1 MFRQKFLATTLLVVI
16 LFTQFIPQAS
26 AAGIPQH
33 NSLGQLCDWAKFI
46 SDVTVTDGAYFPA
59 GAPFVK
65 TWRLQNIGTCTWTTA
80 YSLVYYSGEQLGGVT
95 PVMMPKEVK
104 PGEMVDISIN
114 MVAPQTGGYH
124 DSTWILRNASSVRFG
139 IGTNAAL
146 PVWVTIY
153 VIESNMV
160 AFDFVANAPYAQ
172 WKSGA
177 GALPFPGTSGDT
189 RGYAI
194 KLDNPKLEDGSLDP
208 QPGLLAV
215 PQNKTDGYIQ
225 ATYPEFLVQQGDR
238 LRTTV
243 SCEYGATGCYATF
256 RVDYQTSNGVVKTLW
271 KFPEK
276 YEGKVY
282 HSTIDL
288 DSLAGQNVKFILTVL
303 ATGSASGD
311 RALWGAPRI
320 LRLGTGTPPPLPTV
334 TALPPLTP
342 TATPFSTPPIVSP
355 SVCDKAAFVADI
367 TVPDGTLFSPN
378 AAFTKTWRLKNVG
391 SCTWTRSYSLV
402 FYSGD
407 QMGAPTS
414 VNFPGSVAPGQT
426 VDLTMN
432 MIAPASEGK
441 YRGFWILRN
450 ASTILFGISKNANEP
465 FWLEVNVRGSTL
477 NEMGYDFWSNACSA
491 QWKSGSGILPCP
503 GTDGD
508 SKGFVIQA
516 NSTHLEDGT
525 LGTTP
530 SLLISPENKYNGYI
544 QGTYPAITVQPGDR
558 FFANVGCEYGYSC
571 YVTFR
576 LDYMSATG
584 SIKTFWSRREQNEGQ
599 NHIVDVSLTPLAGQ
613 SVRFILTILATGN
626 ALGDR
631 VRCTAPYILHIGG
644 STPLTPTV
652 TPEPGLI
659 IRGRVTKDG
668 IGLPNVHIYRTFAN
682 YSGQLVAT
690 TDANGYYRSDF
701 WFMPV
706 EDVVNVWAVQEGY
719 AFDPPVYSWRH
730 YYGRED
736 RTLNFTASYPIT
748 ATPLPDQWPTYTNP
762 QYGFKFKYPNG
773 GEIVTGSNANLA
785 RINLPFQSGT
795 TLVEKYM
802 NVVVVENANPC
813 RSPLA
818 IAANVMT
825 SQNVTINGITFLKE
839 EAGEGATG
847 HFYKWVA
854 YTTLRGNACI
864 SLEFVLHSINPG
876 VYSTPPP
883 VYNEPVESSVFY
895 DIVTQFAWLDVT
907 ETPSPTPTQTP
918 APVNNLPDLKII
930 EIRYELQNSS
940 CLLPGDVFGV
950 RVWVKNQG
958 QVAASNFMVQVNE
971 AQFPVN
977 GLGIGEMTALFFP
990 GNLNPATA
998 IVDPTSLVAESDETN
1013 NSYTGMLP
1021 IPTPPLPCTA
1031 TPTFTPSPTPVA
1043 SSGLYA
1049 VTLVAGND
1057 VLNIRSAPGASSPII
1072 GSFVNN
1078 AVNVIRT
1085 GAIQQA
1091 DGAEW
1096 VEVLMLDGVIKGW
1109 VNFKYLTE
1117 YVSSETFCADT
1128 RIPPLIEQL
1137 KQAVT
1142 SSNGILLGSLVSP
1155 KHGLNMNYWASST
1168 TVNYTSMTAQT
1179 VFTDPQVINW
1189 GSGGGSGINDTGT
1202 FALIVQ
1208 PQMVDVLNS
1217 TYQLNCDEIIYG
1229 RSYTNVMQYANTNI
1243 HFYSVVKPP
1252 TVVLD
1257 WKVWLIRI
1265 EYVNGQPYLFGTVHY
1280 VWEP

>member
-1 MFRQKFLATTLLVVI
+1 MFRQKFLAMTLLVVI

-26 AAGIPQH
+26 AAGI
-33 NSLGQLCDWAKFI
+33 CDWAKFI

-65 TWRLQNIGTCTWTTA
+65 TWRLQNIGTCTWTTS

-104 PGEMVDISIN
+104 PGEMVNISIN

-124 DSTWILRNASSVRFG
+124 DSTWILSNASGVRFG
-139 IGTNAAL
+139 ISSLATL
-146 PVWVTIY
+146 PIWVTIF

-160 AFDFVANAPYAQ
+160 AFDFAANAPYAQ

-177 GALPFPGTSGDT
+177 GVLPFPGTSGDT

-194 KLDNPKLEDGSLDP
+194 KLDNPRLEDGSLDP

-215 PQNKTDGYIQ
+215 PQNKNDGYIQ

-243 SCEYGATGCYATF
+243 NCEYGATGCYATF

-271 KFPEK
+271 KYTEA

-282 HSTIDL
+282 HTAINL
-288 DSLAGQNVKFILTVL
+288 DALAGQNVKFILMVL

-334 TALPPLTP
+334 TSLPPLTP
-342 TATPFSTPPIVSP
+342 TATPFSTPPVISP
-355 SVCDKAAFVADI
+355 TNCDKAAFVADI

-378 AAFTKTWRLKNVG
+378 AAFTKTWRLKNAG
-391 SCTWTRSYSLV
+391 SCTWTKSYSIV

-414 VNFPGSVAPGQT
+414 VNFPWSVAPGQT
-426 VDLTMN
+426 VDLTVN

-450 ASTILFGISKNANEP
+450 ASGALFGIGKSANAP
-465 FWLEVNVRGSTL
+465 FWLEINVRGGTL

-491 QWKSGSGILPCP
+491 QWKSGSAILPCP
-503 GTDGD
+503 GTEGD
-508 SKGFVIQA
+508 SKGFVTQS
-516 NSTHLEDGT
+516 NSTQLEDGT
-525 LGTTP
+525 LGPAP
-530 SLLISPENKYNGYI
+530 SLLLSPENKYNGYI

-558 FFANVGCEYGYSC
+558 FFANVGCEYSYSC

-576 LDYMSATG
+576 LDYMSASG

-626 ALGDR
+626 AVGDR
-631 VRCTAPYILHIGG
+631 VRWIAPYILHIGG
-644 STPLTPTV
+644 STPLTPIS
-652 TPEPGLI
+652 TPVPGLI

-668 IGLPNVHIYRTFAN
+668 IGLPNVDIYRTFAN

-690 TDANGYYRSDF
+690 TDTNGYYTSDF
-701 WFMPV
+701 WYIPGD
-706 EDVVNVWAVQEGY
+706 ETINVWAVQEGY
-719 AFDPPVYSWRH
+719 AFDPPVYYWRH
-730 YYGRED
+730 YFGKED
-736 RTLNFTASYPIT
+736 RTLDFTASYAVT
-748 ATPLPDQWPTYTNP
+748 ATPLPDQWPTYTNLT
-762 QYGFKFKYPNG
+762 YGFAFKYPNG
-773 GEIVTGSNANLA
+773 GEVVAGSNANLT
-785 RINLPFQSGT
+785 RINLPFVTGT
-795 TLVEKYM
+795 NLVEKYM

-818 IAANVMT
+818 ISANVMT
-825 SQNVTINGITFLKE
+825 SQNITVNGITFLLE

-847 HFYKWVA
+847 NFYKWVA

-883 VYNEPVESSVFY
+883 QYNEPAESSVFY
-895 DIVTQFAWLDVT
+895 DIVTFFGWRDLIT

-918 APVNNLPDLKII
+918 SPVSALPDLKII
-930 EIRYELQNSS
+930 QINYELQNSS

-950 RVWVKNQG
+950 RVWVQNQG
-958 QVAASNFMVQVNE
+958 QGAAGSFMVQLNE
-971 AQFPVN
+971 AQLPVS
-977 GLGIGEMTALFFP
+977 GLGVGETTVLFFP
-990 GNLNPATA
+990 GDRNPVTA
-998 IVDPTSLVAESDETN
+998 IIDPTSAVTESDESN
-1013 NSYTGMLP
+1013 NSFSGMLP
-1021 IPTPPLPCTA
+1021 IPTPPLPCTV
-1031 TPTFTPSPTPVA
+1031 TPTFTPSSTPVA
-1043 SSGLYA
+1043 LMGPYA
-1049 VTLVAGND
+1049 VTLVASND
-1057 VLNIRSAPGASSPII
+1057 VLNIRSAPGAGNPII
-1072 GSFVNN
+1072 GSFTYD
-1078 AVNVIRT
+1078 AVNVMRT
-1085 GAIQQA
+1085 GSTQQA
-1091 DGAEW
+1091 DDAEW
-1096 VEVLMLDGVIKGW
+1096 VEVLMPDGINKGW
-1109 VNFKYLTE
+1109 INSKYLTE
-1117 YVSSETFCADT
+1117 YVSHDAFCAEPYVRMQIDLL
-1128 RIPPLIEQL
+1128 RI
-1137 KQAVT
+1137 
-1142 SSNGILLGSLVSP
+1142 SMRDSNGGLLASLVSS
-1155 KHGLNMNYWASST
+1155 KHGINMGYWQHGSVT
-1168 TVNYTSMTAQT
+1168 NYTTITAKT
-1179 VFTDPQVINW
+1179 IFTDTQSIDW
-1189 GSGGGSGINDTGT
+1189 GSGGASGIEDIGT
-1202 FALIVQ
+1202 FTQIVQ
-1208 PQMVDVLNS
+1208 PQINDVFNS
-1217 TYQLNCDEIIYG
+1217 AYELHCDEPSYAVMYPNPWP
-1229 RSYTNVMQYANTNI
+1229 YTNVHYYA
-1243 HFYSVVKPP
+1243 VVKPP
-1252 TVVLD
+1252 TPGNVFD
-1257 WKVWLIRI
+1257 WKVWLIGV
-1265 EYVNGQPYLFGTVHY
+1265 EYVNGSPYLLGAVHY